1 MKLHDARLD
10 DFLNIDN
17 GLSTED
23 TRTPAAIASD
33 IKDAED
39 KESEQSSSSDD
50 NDLQKTP
57 PTRADAAISLYTIQG
72 YLQSVA
78 DMPYHVFSAVGAVDS
93 FLLSQATANARRTT

>member
-1 MKLHDARLD
+1 MWAILHDRMKLHDARLD

-50 NDLQKTP
+50 DDLQNTP
-57 PTRADAAISLYTIQG
+57 PTREKTIACAG
-72 YLQSVA
+72 ECCWK
-78 DMPYHVFSAVGAVDS
+78 
-93 FLLSQATANARRTT
+93 